1 MRLFIK
7 IIIFLL
13 LLGGGYYAYEHYY
26 KKNEKIIYKTINPTK
41 GDIAYSI
48 ESVGEVY
55 ATSIVNVGAQV
66 SGQIKKLYVKVG
78 NEVKKGDKIAD
89 IDDEKQK
96 DELKRQEA
104 QLNIYKS
111 RLKSKRISV
120 GIIKKEYEREKALY
134 KRRATSL
141 ESLEKAK
148 NNYIQNRASI
158 EEIEANIAQANIA
171 LNTAKTNLAYTKI
184 IAPMDG
190 TIISVPTK
198 EGQTVNANQS
208 TPNIAIV
215 ANLTQ
220 MEVRMQIAEGDITK
234 VKVGQKIR
242 FSILSDEKEF
252 NATLNSIDPAY
263 TRASD
268 NLSRTANSAAVYYY
282 AKFIVPNEEGLLRIG
297 MTTQNSIIIKESKD
311 VLLLPVSA
319 TYNEEGKTF
328 VYILKNDEPEKQNIE
343 VGLSDGINI
352 EIKSGIT
359 LKDKV
364 ITTPIVKEDKKSK
377 KMRVRVR

>member
-1 MRLFIK
+1 MKLFIK
-7 IIIFLL
+7 IFIFLL

-26 KKNEKIIYKTINPTK
+26 KKNEKIIYKTISPTK
-41 GDIAYSI
+41 GDIAHSI

-78 NEVKKGDKIAD
+78 DEVKKGDKIAD

-134 KRRATSL
+134 KKRATSL

-148 NNYIQNRASI
+148 NNYIQNRAGI

-190 TIISVPTK
+190 TIISIPTK

-297 MTTQNSIIIKESKD
+297 MTTQNSIIIKESKE

-319 TYNEEGKTF
+319 TYNKEGKTF
-328 VYILKNDEPEKQNIE
+328 VYILKNEEPVKQNIE
-343 VGLSDGINI
+343 VGVSDGINI

-359 LKDKV
+359 LEDKV
-364 ITTPIVKEDKKSK
+364 ITTPIVKEDKKAK